1 MAPRDPRDVLAEEIA
16 ELPFTA
22 GQLLGLIGF
31 ALLSTFLW
39 WWAFCGRLKERRSQ
53 EGAYERLFQRRETIQ
68 HHIDWMKRRGEV
80 RARDGSGAADTRA
93 EALRT
98 FPIPRSTSRRAT
110 SSSRRSAWTSSS
122 RSTSGGSPGS
132 RARGSSAELP

>member
-68 HHIDWMKRRGEV
+68 HHIDWMKRRGEHKS
-80 RARDGSGAADTRA
+80 ARDLEL
-93 EALRT
+93 EAQRVDEQLEEYE
-98 FPIPRSTSRRAT
+98 RRL
-110 SSSRRSAWTSSS
+110 
-122 RSTSGGSPGS
+122 
-132 RARGSSAELP
+132 ARITGQRLIR